1 MKRKILGAVSV
12 FFCILFV
19 LSACGKTADRKKDN
33 FNIYYLNS
41 DRTGL
46 VKVSSEI
53 KKNGSTEKAVERML
67 KALKKPSE
75 DIDYTEP
82 VPKGVK
88 INSYKLEGEIL
99 YLDFNGEYEKLG
111 ALEEKLVRAAIVKS
125 LVQIDGISGLW
136 FAVEGQ
142 DLSDST
148 GKVIGYQNEDDFV
161 QNTGSSLNSYET
173 ANLTLYFANKT
184 GDKLIAQKVDAK
196 YSSNMSKEK
205 LIVEKLMKGPKKD
218 TGYPILNPEV
228 TLLSV
233 TIKDEICYVNLDNEF
248 LSSGVDVKPEIT
260 IYSIVNSLVEGT
272 TASEV
277 QIMVNGE
284 KNISYM
290 EKVDL
295 TQPLKEDMSW
305 VEKAEEK

>member
-1 MKRKILGAVSV
+1 MKRKISAVVSV
-12 FFCILFV
+12 FFCMLFM
-19 LSACGKTADRKKDN
+19 LSACGKQMDEKKNNLDI
-33 FNIYYLNS
+33 FYLNS

-46 VKVSSEI
+46 VRASSEVSKSENAQKAI
-53 KKNGSTEKAVERML
+53 KYML

-75 DIDYTEP
+75 DIDYTAP
-82 VPKGVK
+82 IPKGVK
-88 INSYKLEGEIL
+88 INSYKLEGEVL
-99 YLDFNGEYEKLG
+99 YLDFNEEYKKLDL
-111 ALEEKLVRAAIVKS
+111 LEEKLIRAAVVKS
-125 LVQIDGISGLW
+125 LVQVDGISGLW
-136 FAVEGQ
+136 FTAEGK
-142 DLSDST
+142 DLNDST
-148 GKVIGYQNEDDFV
+148 GKVIGYLNEDDFV

-173 ANLTLYFANKT
+173 ANLTLYFANQT
-184 GDKLIAQKVDAK
+184 GDKLTAQKVDAK

-218 TGYPILNPEV
+218 TGHPTLNPEV
-228 TLLSV
+228 SLLSV

-248 LSSGVDVKPEIT
+248 LNGGVDVKPEIT